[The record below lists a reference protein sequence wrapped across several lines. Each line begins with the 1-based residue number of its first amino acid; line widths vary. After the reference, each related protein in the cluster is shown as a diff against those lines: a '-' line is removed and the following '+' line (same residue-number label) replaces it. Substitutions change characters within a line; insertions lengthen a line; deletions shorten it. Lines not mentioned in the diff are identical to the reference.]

1 MIHVLVADDEVLER
15 EAMLHILRGVDTGE
29 PLEVSEALNG
39 LEALKLAQER
49 KPDIAFLD
57 IRMPGMDGL
66 DLAKE
71 FSLLPDPPV
80 VILVTAYDYF
90 TYARTALRFGVFDYL
105 LKPAS
110 TEDVLGVF
118 WRALHVIAE
127 RRKDAARRRVDQTV
141 AADIQKA
148 LYNDICT
155 GLGSGTV
162 NDEDVRRL
170 VAFRFSFR
178 LASQTGVVGWTC
190 IAIVAGVR
198 KGSGKVPPSIAS
210 REFSRFFR
218 ALAERYLLLDLGLAN
233 ADTLLFV
240 SPLES
245 NAAQVGTMHVLVV
258 VPRSGIEGAA
268 DTGAEAAGVA
278 KLLREQIGEGMD
290 RFSRRCNNAGGMVVR
305 FGVGVDTEGKA
316 KTALQTAKIAFN
328 LSNAERPILLLHSAH
343 EVRQAWS
350 SPTSISA
357 RAVMWLEEHF
367 MESVGIQDLARS
379 LGLNPSYLSR
389 TLKKELGIGFG
400 ETLARI
406 RIAYAK
412 DILAGGASA
421 KEASYLVGFR
431 DQSYFTKVFLKIEGV
446 SPSQYVKDLQSI

>member
-1 MIHVLVADDEVLER
+1 MIQVLVADDEVLER
-15 EAMLHILRGVDTGE
+15 EAMLHILRGVDTEE
-29 PLEVSEALNG
+29 PLEVREALNG

-66 DLAKE
+66 GVAKE
-71 FSLLPDPPV
+71 FSLLPDPPI

-110 TEDVLGVF
+110 TEDILGVF
-118 WRALHVIAE
+118 WRALHIIAE
-127 RRKDAARRRVDQTV
+127 RRKEAARRRADQTV
-141 AADIQKA
+141 AVDIQKA
-148 LYNDICT
+148 LYADICK
-155 GLGSGTV
+155 GLGSGTI

-170 VAFRFSFR
+170 VVFQR
-178 LASQTGVVGWTC
+178 ASQLGSQTSVVGWTC
-190 IAIVAGVR
+190 TAIVAGVG
-198 KGSGKVPPSIAS
+198 KGSGKVASSIAS

-218 ALAERYLLLDLGLAN
+218 ALAERYLLLDLGFAN
-233 ADTLLFV
+233 ADTLLFI
-240 SPLES
+240 SPSES
-245 NAAQVGTMHVLVV
+245 NAAQIGTMHVLFV

-305 FGVGVDTEGKA
+305 FGVSVDTEGKA

-328 LSNAERPILLLHSAH
+328 LSNAERPMLLLHSAH

-350 SPTSISA
+350 SPTSVSA
-357 RAVMWLEEHF
+357 RAVMWLKEHF
-367 MESVGIQDLARS
+367 MERVGIQELARS
-379 LGLNPSYLSR
+379 LGVSPAYLSR
-389 TLKKELGIGFG
+389 ILKKELGIGFG

-406 RIAYAK
+406 RVAYAK
-412 DILAGGASA
+412 DILAGGVSA
-421 KEASYLVGFR
+421 KEASFLVGFR

>member
-66 DLAKE
+66 GVAKE
-71 FSLLPDPPV
+71 FSLFPDPPI

-118 WRALHVIAE
+118 RRALHVIAE
-127 RRKDAARRRVDQTV
+127 RRKDATRRLADQAV

-148 LYNDICT
+148 LYADICR

-170 VAFRFSFR
+170 VAFHF
-178 LASQTGVVGWTC
+178 ASQTSVVEWTY
-190 IAIVAGVR
+190 IVIVAGVR

-218 ALAERYLLLDLGLAN
+218 ALAERYLLLDLGFAN
-233 ADTLLFV
+233 IDTLFFV
-240 SPLES
+240 SPSES
-245 NAAQVGTMHVLVV
+245 NAAQIGTMHVLIV
-258 VPRSGIEGAA
+258 VPRSAIEGAA
-268 DTGAEAAGVA
+268 DSGAAPHIVPQP
-278 KLLREQIGEGMD
+278 LREQIGEGMH
-290 RFSRRCNNAGGMVVR
+290 RFSRRCNNAGGMAIR
-305 FGVGVDTEGKA
+305 FGVGVDAEGKA
-316 KTALQTAKIAFN
+316 GTALQTAKIAFN
-328 LSNAERPILLLHSAH
+328 LSNAERPLLLLHSAH
-343 EVRQAWS
+343 QVRQAWS

-357 RAVMWLEEHF
+357 RAVMWLKEHF

-389 TLKKELGIGFG
+389 ILKKELGIGFG

-421 KEASYLVGFR
+421 KEASFLVGFR